1 MAFGE
6 KVRQYILRH
15 VRELGIGC
23 GIWLI
28 LMGVCI
34 LIIASNA
41 GRGYI
46 LHSGMGYV
54 LLGISF
60 VTMNLLEWKPLLM
73 LTCTVVALGLA
84 MWILVF
90 KPGDDTAER
99 AAVVRQEVVA
109 AASKPNEMLDNKPKN
124 TEPKSQ
130 VLER

>member
-6 KVRQYILRH
+6 KMREYILRH

-28 LMGVCI
+28 LMGVYI
-34 LIIASNA
+34 LIITSNV

-46 LHSGMGYV
+46 LHLGMGYV

-73 LTCTVVALGLA
+73 FTCSVVALGLA

-99 AAVVRQEVVA
+99 AAVVQQEVVEEV
-109 AASKPNEMLDNKPKN
+109 SKP
-124 TEPKSQ
+124 
-130 VLER
+130 ER

>member
-6 KVRQYILRH
+6 KVSQYILGH

-23 GIWLI
+23 GIWMI
-28 LMGVCI
+28 LMGVYV
-34 LIIASNA
+34 LIIASEA

-46 LHSGMGYV
+46 LHPGMGYV

-60 VTMNLLEWKPLLM
+60 ITMNLLEWKPLLM

-99 AAVVRQEVVA
+99 TAVVQQEVVA
-109 AASKPNEMLDNKPKN
+109 ETSKPNEVLDDVGAY
-124 TEPKSQ
+124 TVGIS
-130 VLER
+130 

>member
-28 LMGVCI
+28 LMGVYI

-46 LHSGMGYV
+46 LHPGTGYV

-60 VTMNLLEWKPLLM
+60 ITMNLLEWKPLLM
-73 LTCTVVALGLA
+73 LTCTVVVLGLA

-90 KPGDDTAER
+90 RSGDDTAER
-99 AAVVRQEVVA
+99 AAEKALESNGVPDNESKNKVL
-109 AASKPNEMLDNKPKN
+109 KPNLLD
-124 TEPKSQ
+124 
-130 VLER
+130 R